1 MLYLGTEITIS
12 SLVTEPTHSIIHQ
25 SYNSKEG
32 EEPLNGD
39 GFGLAWY
46 APHLPEEPALFK
58 AVTPAWNNMNLL
70 SLARVTKSSCIL
82 AHVRAATP
90 GLPVIQLNC
99 HPFVRGSISFM
110 HNGKVGGFAKIRRR
124 IIERLSDAA
133 FESIEGST
141 DSEYV
146 FALFLDQY
154 SAQDQGL
161 AKSERLARALG
172 ATIKEVNSIV
182 DEAGIE
188 DASFL
193 NLAVADGTSAVVCRY
208 VSCGSKRANTLY
220 IHTGS
225 SFSCVDG
232 LYTMAEPDKGTHAV
246 VVASEPLGS
255 NSEWTVVPESSMV
268 VIESGTG
275 VVMRPIQAPPA

>member
-1 MLYLGTEITIS
+1 MLYLGTEISIS

-25 SYNSKEG
+25 SYSSKEG

-58 AVTPAWNNMNLL
+58 AVTPAWNNLNLL

-99 HPFVRGSISFM
+99 HPFVRGAISFM
-110 HNGKVGGFAKIRRR
+110 HNGKVGGFSRIRRR
-124 IIERLSDAA
+124 IIERLSDSA

-154 SAQDQGL
+154 SSVDPALTRGEAL
-161 AKSERLARALG
+161 AYALK
-172 ATIKEVNSIV
+172 ATITEVDSIV
-182 DEAGIE
+182 EAAGI
-188 DASFL
+188 DDPSYL
-193 NLAVADGTSAVVCRY
+193 NLAVSDGLSAVVSRY
-208 VSCGSKRANTLY
+208 VSRGPKRANTLY
-220 IHTGS
+220 VHTGS
-225 SFSCVDG
+225 SFVCVDG
-232 LYTMAEPDKGTHAV
+232 LYKMAEPDKGTHAV
-246 VVASEPLGS
+246 VVASEPLGT
-255 NSEWTVVPESSMV
+255 NSEWTVVPESSIV
-268 VIESGTG
+268 VIESGS
-275 VVMRPIQAPPA
+275 VVEMRPL